1 MIYPRMVNHR
11 DPAVVAQDSCAYAFA
26 AKHANPESQLT
37 SFYRDN
43 VEDLACRG
51 RSLLVCVLIAY
62 PRLIIIWCFIFSW
75 EFFTTLDYE
84 WSVIRGRREYRWT
97 IWVCIDARFLLGF
110 IALP

>member
-1 MIYPRMVNHR
+1 MVNHR
-11 DPAVVAQDSCAYAFA
+11 DPDVVAQDSCAYAFA

-51 RSLLVCVLIAY
+51 RSLLVCVSHNVSQINNNL
-62 PRLIIIWCFIFSW
+62 CFISSW

-84 WSVIRGRREYRWT
+84 WSVIRGRRRNHGWT
-97 IWVCIDARFLLGF
+97 IWVCTDARFLLGF